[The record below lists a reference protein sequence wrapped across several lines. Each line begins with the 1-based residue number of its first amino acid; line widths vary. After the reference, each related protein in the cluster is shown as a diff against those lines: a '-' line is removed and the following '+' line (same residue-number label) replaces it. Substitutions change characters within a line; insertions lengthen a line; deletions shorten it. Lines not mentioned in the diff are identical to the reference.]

1 MPQLRHN
8 QSRTWAMTDDWIILE
23 EKLGMQR
30 MHCCCL
36 ENLNG
41 SRRVD
46 IRRRE
51 TGSWQWLARAKH
63 WT

>member
-8 QSRTWAMTDDWIILE
+8 QSKPWAMTDDWTILE
-23 EKLGMQR
+23 EKLGMLR
-30 MHCCCL
+30 LHRCCL

-41 SRRVD
+41 LRGVE

-51 TGSWQWLARAKH
+51 TSS
-63 WT
+63 

>member
-8 QSRTWAMTDDWIILE
+8 QSKPWAMTDDWTILE

-30 MHCCCL
+30 LHRCCL

-41 SRRVD
+41 LRGVE

-51 TGSWQWLARAKH
+51 TSS
-63 WT
+63 